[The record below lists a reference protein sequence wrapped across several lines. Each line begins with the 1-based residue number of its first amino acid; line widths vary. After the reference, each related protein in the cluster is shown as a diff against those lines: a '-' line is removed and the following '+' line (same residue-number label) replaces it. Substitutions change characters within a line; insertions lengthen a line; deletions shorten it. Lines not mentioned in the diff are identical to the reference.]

1 MTRQLAA
8 LSVSARANCSK
19 NFAAPCQAQGLLE
32 RQDKEI
38 LYCYREQKML
48 RAVSQIR
55 AEIPAFP
62 MGRPFQCQQS
72 NKHGSNKIRSA
83 ASVLVNFLTPA
94 KALLAVII
102 LLTGYAISSPL
113 TALANEAQSLD
124 SIRQVARNF
133 VLNTA
138 KLPGIT
144 TEAEVGSLDSRL
156 RLALCPAP
164 LTAFLPAGAKLS
176 GNATVG
182 VRCQD
187 SKPWTVY
194 VPVRIKLNGQ
204 VLVVTRPMAKGAL
217 IKEADVRLETRD
229 MAALPVAPLTESSQA
244 VGKLAKRALGI
255 GTVISVNE
263 LQVPR
268 LVRRGDRIT
277 ILAAESGIEIRAN
290 GEALMDGAEGDR
302 IRVRNSLTD
311 KVIQAT
317 VVSAGLVQ
325 VNL

>member
-1 MTRQLAA
+1 MV
-8 LSVSARANCSK
+8 SV
-19 NFAAPCQAQGLLE
+19 F
-32 RQDKEI
+32 
-38 LYCYREQKML
+38 
-48 RAVSQIR
+48 
-55 AEIPAFP
+55 
-62 MGRPFQCQQS
+62 
-72 NKHGSNKIRSA
+72 
-83 ASVLVNFLTPA
+83 VNFLTSALALPA
-94 KALLAVII
+94 LII
-102 LLTGYAISSPL
+102 LFTGSAISSPL

-133 VLNTA
+133 ALNTA

-156 RLALCPAP
+156 RLALCPTP
-164 LTAFLPAGAKLS
+164 LVAFLPAGAKLS

-194 VPVRIKLNGQ
+194 VPVRVKLNGQ
-204 VLVVTRPMAKGAL
+204 VLVATRPLARGAV

-244 VGKLAKRALGI
+244 VGKLAKRVLGI

-317 VVSAGLVQ
+317 VMAAGLVQ

>member
-1 MTRQLAA
+1 MSR
-8 LSVSARANCSK
+8 V
-19 NFAAPCQAQGLLE
+19 
-32 RQDKEI
+32 
-38 LYCYREQKML
+38 
-48 RAVSQIR
+48 VSQIR
-55 AEIPAFP
+55 VGIAAFSI
-62 MGRPFQCQQS
+62 GRPFQCWRG
-72 NKHGSNKIRSA
+72 NTHGSNKIRSIS
-83 ASVLVNFLTPA
+83 SVFVNLLTSVGVLF
-94 KALLAVII
+94 ALTTLF
-102 LLTGYAISSPL
+102 TGYAISSPL
-113 TALANEAQSLD
+113 TAFADEAQSLD

-133 VLNTA
+133 ALNTS
-138 KLPGIT
+138 KLPGIS
-144 TEAEVGSLDSRL
+144 TEAEAGSLDSRL
-156 RLALCPAP
+156 RLALCPTP

-187 SKPWTVY
+187 SKPWTIY
-194 VPVRIKLNGQ
+194 VPVRVKLNGQ
-204 VLVVTRPMAKGAL
+204 VLIATTPLAKGAV
-217 IKEADVRLETRD
+217 IKNADVRLETRD

-263 LQVPR
+263 LQIPR

-277 ILAAESGIEIRAN
+277 ILAAESGIEVRAN

-317 VVSAGLVQ
+317 VMSAGLVQ

>member
-1 MTRQLAA
+1 
-8 LSVSARANCSK
+8 
-19 NFAAPCQAQGLLE
+19 
-32 RQDKEI
+32 
-38 LYCYREQKML
+38 
-48 RAVSQIR
+48 
-55 AEIPAFP
+55 
-62 MGRPFQCQQS
+62 MGWPFQRRPS
-72 NKHGSNKIRSA
+72 SAHGSNKIRSLP
-83 ASVLVNFLTPA
+83 SVFVNFLTSA
-94 KALLAVII
+94 EALFVLII
-102 LLTGYAISSPL
+102 LFTGSAIGSSI
-113 TALANEAQSLD
+113 TAFADEAQSLN

-133 VLNTA
+133 VLNNT

-164 LTAFLPAGAKLS
+164 LTVFLPAGTKLS

-187 SKPWTVY
+187 ARPWTVY
-194 VPVRIKLNGQ
+194 VPVRVKLNGQ
-204 VLVVTRPMAKGAL
+204 VLVTTRPMAKGAV
-217 IKEADVRLETRD
+217 IKEADMHLETRD

-255 GTVISVNE
+255 GTVITVNE

-311 KVIQAT
+311 KIIQAT
-317 VVSAGLVQ
+317 VMAAGLVQ

>member
-1 MTRQLAA
+1 MSR
-8 LSVSARANCSK
+8 V
-19 NFAAPCQAQGLLE
+19 
-32 RQDKEI
+32 
-38 LYCYREQKML
+38 
-48 RAVSQIR
+48 VSQIR
-55 AEIPAFP
+55 AGVAAFS
-62 MGRPFQCQQS
+62 MNRLFQYRPEKI
-72 NKHGSNKIRSA
+72 NGPNKIRS
-83 ASVLVNFLTPA
+83 VPYVFVNFLTSTVA
-94 KALLAVII
+94 SFALVI

-133 VLNTA
+133 ALNTA

-164 LTAFLPAGAKLS
+164 LMAFLPAGAKLS

-194 VPVRIKLNGQ
+194 VPVRVKLNGQ
-204 VLVVTRPMAKGAL
+204 VLVATRPMARGAI
-217 IKEADVRLETRD
+217 IKETDVRLETRD
-229 MAALPVAPLTESSQA
+229 MATLPVAPLTESSQA

-277 ILAAESGIEIRAN
+277 ILAAESGIEVRAN

-317 VVSAGLVQ
+317 VMSAGLVQ